1 MRRVIAALFLAA
13 LALPC
18 GGQEVVHA
26 LRHPISAGGTIAPQ
40 GTWVCSTTDYVTSYA
55 ASYTPHA
62 AGDQVFVSYSGTPT
76 SITNN
81 QSQTATQI
89 LAASGNGPYVGWFSS
104 VASGVTTITLNRAS
118 ASDTTYCIADFSGVA
133 STGNTSQALV
143 TTTGASSPWVYTE
156 SLSTTQANGYILA
169 FESDSNS
176 VAEVPTATAG
186 TLPVYRNVAYGNEF
200 LQYNTSATAGSLPIS
215 GTITGPSANVSL
227 GMSLIELKH

>member
-1 MRRVIAALFLAA
+1 M
-13 LALPC
+13 
-18 GGQEVVHA
+18 
-26 LRHPISAGGTIAPQ
+26 
-40 GTWVCSTTDYVTSYA
+40 
-55 ASYTPHA
+55 
-62 AGDQVFVSYSGTPT
+62 
-76 SITNN
+76 
-81 QSQTATQI
+81 
-89 LAASGNGPYVGWFSS
+89 
-104 VASGVTTITLNRAS
+104 
-118 ASDTTYCIADFSGVA
+118 A
-133 STGNTSQALV
+133 STGNTSQASV

-169 FESDSNS
+169 FESDGNS